1 MQHIKGTV
9 VLAITLVLLWVLLA
23 YPASLQELAAAVIV
37 AILVSVGT
45 PGSAGVFSELRL
57 TPRALIMAVAYL
69 GVFTVE
75 LIKANLDVAARV
87 VSPSLPIR
95 PGIVKVRTRLRS
107 RLGRL
112 VLANSITLTPG
123 TITVDTDA
131 DMFYIHWISVEAE
144 DPEGATRRIVG
155 KFERYLEV
163 ICG

>member
-1 MQHIKGTV
+1 MRHIKGTV
-9 VLAITLVLLWVLLA
+9 VLAVALFLLWVLLA
-23 YPASLQELAAAVIV
+23 YPASLQELVAAVIV
-37 AILVSVGT
+37 AIVVSVGT
-45 PGSAGVFSELRL
+45 PGSARVFSELRL
-57 TPRALIMAVAYL
+57 TPRAFIMAVAYL

-75 LIKANLDVAARV
+75 LIKANADVAARV

-112 VLANSITLTPG
+112 LLANSITLTPG

-131 DMFYIHWISVEAE
+131 DIFYIHWISVEAE
-144 DPEGATRRIVG
+144 DPEEATRRIVS

>member
-1 MQHIKGTV
+1 M
-9 VLAITLVLLWVLLA
+9 VLAIALVLLWVLLA
-23 YPASLQELAAAVIV
+23 HPASLQELAAAVIV
-37 AILVSVGT
+37 AIGVSVAT
-45 PGSAGVFSELRL
+45 AGSRQVFSELNL
-57 TPRALIMAVAYL
+57 TPRAAIAAFAYL

-75 LIKANLDVAARV
+75 LIKANVDVAARV

-95 PGIVKVRTRLRS
+95 PGIVKVQTRLRS

-112 VLANSITLTPG
+112 LLANSITLTPG

-131 DMFYIHWISVEAE
+131 DLLYIHWISVEATE
-144 DPEGATRRIVG
+144 PEEATRRIVS